1 MNIITQII
9 IALIIMALMVM
20 VAYLK
25 SQLNIANYN
34 MDVWRQ
40 LAINER
46 AKNDKV

>member
-46 AKNDKV
+46 VKNRK